1 MLNPS
6 DEGYGVNLRVR
17 LIRKLAE
24 RVNGVDLSKVHVG
37 DSLDLPSKDA
47 RLLIAEGWA
56 ELVEPPLKEV
66 AAHHVIGR
74 ESK

>member
-1 MLNPS
+1 MHHVRA
-6 DEGYGVNLRVR
+6 GVTLRVR

-37 DSLDLPSKDA
+37 DSLQLPARDA
-47 RLLIAEGWA
+47 AMLIAEGWA
-56 ELVEPPLKEV
+56 EPVELPQQDVSAQQILE
-66 AAHHVIGR
+66 R

>member
-37 DSLDLPSKDA
+37 DSFDLPSKDA
-47 RLLIAEGWA
+47 RILIAEGWA
-56 ELVEPPLKEV
+56 ELVEPPRQDV
-66 AAHHVIGR
+66 SAHDVLER

>member
-1 MLNPS
+1 LNPS

-24 RVNGVDLSKVHVG
+24 RVNGVDLSKVDVG
-37 DSLDLPSKDA
+37 DSLDLPSRDA
-47 RLLIAEGWA
+47 CILIAEGWA
-56 ELVEPPLKEV
+56 EVVEFPLQDV
-66 AAHHVIGR
+66 AAQQMLER